1 MIGRRQLGAAAF
13 AAALV
18 GTQARAQNN
27 AIRFIVGFAPGGT
40 SDVTARVV
48 GEALAQSLGQTVLV
62 ENRPGAQG
70 GIAIDAVVRAKPDGM
85 TVLISP
91 PEVLYMQGLD
101 SNAPLD
107 IEKSLTPVTMLSS
120 QPIVVAVNPQTGWK
134 SIDEMMVAGRQMPD
148 GLTYATPGPG
158 GTNNIIAA
166 MMFRRAGVKYLNI
179 PYKGG
184 GQAVQDLLSGVVP
197 VGVLGSA
204 PLMPHVK
211 TGKVTLLAVTSKKR
225 SAMIPDV
232 PASGRS
238 GLTPTSTCRNGS
250 RPSCRPA
257 RRRPSSSVC
266 RPASARR
273 WPIPRSG
280 RSWRSPRWSRSA
292 APPRISRAGSA
303 AKARPGSAPRGSTAS
318 AGPDLLGSCHWMASF
333 QLAHDM
339 RRARCAQSLGVTQ
352 DAAAVVDPHDAIAD
366 DLN

>member
-1 MIGRRQLGAAAF
+1 M
-13 AAALV
+13 
-18 GTQARAQNN
+18 
-27 AIRFIVGFAPGGT
+27 
-40 SDVTARVV
+40 

-101 SNAPLD
+101 STAPLD
-107 IEKSLTPVTMLSS
+107 IEKSLAPVTMLSS

-134 SIDEMMVAGRQMPD
+134 SIDAMMAAGRQMPD

-158 GTNNIIAA
+158 GTMNIIAA

-211 TGKVTLLAVTSKKR
+211 TGKVTLLAVTSQKR

-232 PASGRS
+232 PALAEVGFPDIDMSQWFAAF
-238 GLTPTSTCRNGS
+238 L
-250 RPSCRPA
+250 PA
-257 RRRPSSSVC
+257 GAPAPIVERLSAAFRRC
-266 RPASARR
+266 

-280 RSWRSPRWSRSA
+280 RSWRSPHWSRSA
-292 APPRISRAGSA
+292 ARPRISRAGFA
-303 AKARPGSAPRGSTAS
+303 AKARPGSIPRGSTAS
-318 AGPDLLGSCHWMASF
+318 AAPDLFGSCHWIASF
-333 QLAHDM
+333 QLAHDV
-339 RRARCAQSLGVTQ
+339 RRERRAQSLGVTH

>member
-1 MIGRRQLGAAAF
+1 MIGRRRLAAASAAIAF
-13 AAALV
+13 AGRAA
-18 GTQARAQNN
+18 GAQAN

-120 QPIVVAVNPQTGWK
+120 QPIVVAANPQTGWK
-134 SIDEMMVAGRQMPD
+134 SIEEMIASGRQKPE

-197 VGVLGSA
+197 LAVLGSA

-211 TGKVTLLAVTSKKR
+211 TGKVVLLAVTSKKR
-225 SAMIPDV
+225 SAMIADV
-232 PASGRS
+232 PALAEVGFPDIDMSQWFAAF
-238 GLTPTSTCRNGS
+238 L
-250 RPSCRPA
+250 PA
-257 RRRPSSSVC
+257 
-266 RPASARR
+266 
-273 WPIPRSG
+273 
-280 RSWRSPRWSRSA
+280 
-292 APPRISRAGSA
+292 
-303 AKARPGSAPRGSTAS
+303 
-318 AGPDLLGSCHWMASF
+318 
-333 QLAHDM
+333 
-339 RRARCAQSLGVTQ
+339 GVP
-352 DAAAVVDPHDAIAD
+352 AAAVERLSAGLQTVLADPEVRAKLALAALEPVGGSPQDFSRRLRDEGETWLATARKYGIGRT
-366 DLN
+366 

>member
-13 AAALV
+13 AAAV
-18 GTQARAQNN
+18 AGTQARAQGN

-70 GIAIDAVVRAKPDGM
+70 GIAIDAVARARPDGL

-101 SNAPLD
+101 SSAPLD

-134 SIDEMMVAGRQMPD
+134 SVDAMMTAGRRMPG

-166 MMFRRAGVKYLNI
+166 MMFRRAGVKHLNI

-232 PASGRS
+232 PALAEAGFPDIDMSQWFAAF
-238 GLTPTSTCRNGS
+238 L
-250 RPSCRPA
+250 PA
-257 RRRPSSSVC
+257 GAPEPVVERL
-266 RPASARR
+266 
-273 WPIPRSG
+273 
-280 RSWRSPRWSRSA
+280 SA
-292 APPRISRAGSA
+292 AFQKALADPEVRAKLALAALEPLGGTPEDFSRRLRGEGETWLGT
-303 AKARPGSAPRGSTAS
+303 ARKYGIGRT
-318 AGPDLLGSCHWMASF
+318 
-333 QLAHDM
+333 
-339 RRARCAQSLGVTQ
+339 
-352 DAAAVVDPHDAIAD
+352 
-366 DLN
+366 

>member
-13 AAALV
+13 ATALAG
-18 GTQARAQNN
+18 GTVDAQAN

-48 GEALAQSLGQTVLV
+48 GEALAQALGQTVLV

-70 GIAIDAVVRAKPDGM
+70 GIAIDAVVRARPDGM

-107 IEKSLTPVTMLSS
+107 IEKSLTPVTLLSS

-134 SIDEMMVAGRQMPD
+134 SIDAMMAAGRQMPD

-158 GTNNIIAA
+158 GTANIIAA
-166 MMFRRAGVKYLNI
+166 MMFHRAGVKYLNI

-211 TGKVTLLAVTSKKR
+211 TGKVTLLAVTSRKR
-225 SAMIPDV
+225 SATIPDV
-232 PASGRS
+232 PALAEVGFPDIDMSQWFAAFLPAGAPAPVVERLSVAFRKALADPEVRSKLALAALEPLGGTPEEFSRRLHSEGEVWLGTARKYGIGR
-238 GLTPTSTCRNGS
+238 T
-250 RPSCRPA
+250 
-257 RRRPSSSVC
+257 
-266 RPASARR
+266 
-273 WPIPRSG
+273 
-280 RSWRSPRWSRSA
+280 
-292 APPRISRAGSA
+292 
-303 AKARPGSAPRGSTAS
+303 
-318 AGPDLLGSCHWMASF
+318 
-333 QLAHDM
+333 
-339 RRARCAQSLGVTQ
+339 
-352 DAAAVVDPHDAIAD
+352 
-366 DLN
+366 

>member
-1 MIGRRQLGAAAF
+1 MIGRRRF
-13 AAALV
+13 AAASAAIALAG
-18 GTQARAQNN
+18 GTAGAQTN

-70 GIAIDAVVRAKPDGM
+70 GIAIDAVVRAKPDGA

-101 SNAPLD
+101 SSAPLD

-120 QPIVVAVNPQTGWK
+120 QPIVVAANPQTGWK
-134 SIDEMMVAGRQMPD
+134 SIEEMMAAGRQKPD

-166 MMFRRAGVKYLNI
+166 MMFGRAGVKYLNI

-197 VGVLGSA
+197 LAVLGSA

-211 TGKVTLLAVTSKKR
+211 SGKVVLLAVSSKTR
-225 SAMIPDV
+225 SAMIADV
-232 PASGRS
+232 PALAEVGYPDIDMSQWFAAF
-238 GLTPTSTCRNGS
+238 L
-250 RPSCRPA
+250 PA
-257 RRRPSSSVC
+257 
-266 RPASARR
+266 
-273 WPIPRSG
+273 G
-280 RSWRSPRWSRSA
+280 
-292 APPRISRAGSA
+292 APPAIVERL
-303 AKARPGSAPRGSTAS
+303 S
-318 AGPDLLGSCHWMASF
+318 AGFQKALADPEVRAKLALAALEPVGGTPQDFSRRLRSEGETWLGT
-333 QLAHDM
+333 
-339 RRARCAQSLGVTQ
+339 ARKHGIGRT
-352 DAAAVVDPHDAIAD
+352 
-366 DLN
+366 

>member
-1 MIGRRQLGAAAF
+1 MIRRRQLGAAAF
-13 AAALV
+13 AAAFV
-18 GTQARAQNN
+18 GTQARAQSN

-101 SNAPLD
+101 STAPLD
-107 IEKSLTPVTMLSS
+107 IEKSLAPVTMLSS

-134 SIDEMMVAGRQMPD
+134 SIEDMMAAGRQAPD

-211 TGKVTLLAVTSKKR
+211 TGKVTLLAVTSQKR
-225 SAMIPDV
+225 SATIPDV
-232 PASGRS
+232 PALAEVGYPDIDMSQWFAAFAPAG
-238 GLTPTSTCRNGS
+238 TP
-250 RPSCRPA
+250 
-257 RRRPSSSVC
+257 
-266 RPASARR
+266 
-273 WPIPRSG
+273 
-280 RSWRSPRWSRSA
+280 A
-292 APPRISRAGSA
+292 AIVERL
-303 AKARPGSAPRGSTAS
+303 S
-318 AGPDLLGSCHWMASF
+318 AGFRKALADPEVRAKLALAALEPLGGTPEDFS
-333 QLAHDM
+333 
-339 RRARCAQSLGVTQ
+339 RRLRSEGETWLGTARKYGIGRT
-352 DAAAVVDPHDAIAD
+352 
-366 DLN
+366 

>member
-1 MIGRRQLGAAAF
+1 MIGRRRIGAAAF
-13 AAALV
+13 VASLAGKVAGAAA
-18 GTQARAQNN
+18 QAN

-48 GEALAQSLGQTVLV
+48 GEALAQSLGQTVLI

-120 QPIVVAVNPQTGWK
+120 QPIVVAANPQTGWK
-134 SIDEMMVAGRQMPD
+134 SIEDMMAAGRLKPD

-225 SAMIPDV
+225 SATIPDV
-232 PASGRS
+232 PALAEVGFPDIDMSQWFAAF
-238 GLTPTSTCRNGS
+238 L
-250 RPSCRPA
+250 PA
-257 RRRPSSSVC
+257 GA
-266 RPASARR
+266 PAPVVERL
-273 WPIPRSG
+273 
-280 RSWRSPRWSRSA
+280 SA
-292 APPRISRAGSA
+292 AFQKSLADPEVRTKLALAALEPVGGTPEDFSRRLRSEGETWLGT
-303 AKARPGSAPRGSTAS
+303 ARKYGIGRT
-318 AGPDLLGSCHWMASF
+318 
-333 QLAHDM
+333 
-339 RRARCAQSLGVTQ
+339 
-352 DAAAVVDPHDAIAD
+352 
-366 DLN
+366 

>member
-1 MIGRRQLGAAAF
+1 MIGRRQLGAAAL
-13 AAALV
+13 ATALA
-18 GTQARAQNN
+18 GRTAGAQTN

-70 GIAIDAVVRAKPDGM
+70 GIAIDAVVRAKPDGL

-91 PEVLYMQGLD
+91 PEVIYMQGLD

-107 IEKSLTPVTMLSS
+107 IEKTLAPVTMLSS
-120 QPIVVAVNPQTGWK
+120 QPIVIAANPQTGWK
-134 SIDEMMVAGRQMPD
+134 SIDDMMAAGRQNPD

-197 VGVLGSA
+197 LGVLGSA

-211 TGKVTLLAVTSKKR
+211 SGKVTLLAVTSKQR

-232 PASGRS
+232 PSLAEVGYTDIDMSQWFAAFLPAGAPAPVVERLSAAFQKALADPDVRAKLALAALEPLGGTPQEFSRRLRTEGDTWLGTARKYGIGRS
-238 GLTPTSTCRNGS
+238 
-250 RPSCRPA
+250 
-257 RRRPSSSVC
+257 
-266 RPASARR
+266 
-273 WPIPRSG
+273 
-280 RSWRSPRWSRSA
+280 
-292 APPRISRAGSA
+292 
-303 AKARPGSAPRGSTAS
+303 
-318 AGPDLLGSCHWMASF
+318 
-333 QLAHDM
+333 
-339 RRARCAQSLGVTQ
+339 
-352 DAAAVVDPHDAIAD
+352 
-366 DLN
+366 